1 MNKLNL
7 FQFMNGVNVSIALE
21 LAEKRLNEWLEVESK
36 LCHIGT
42 YQIGERTLTYR
53 NLKEV
58 RESIDYWQS
67 KVNSLKRGGSF
78 KISRAIPR

>member
-1 MNKLNL
+1 MP
-7 FQFMNGVNVSIALE
+7 ITLE
-21 LAEKRLNEWLEVESK
+21 IAEKRLSEWLEAEAALNHVGS
-36 LCHIGT
+36 

-53 NLKEV
+53 DLKEV

>member
-1 MNKLNL
+1 M
-7 FQFMNGVNVSIALE
+7 SIALE
-21 LAEKRLNEWLEVESK
+21 LAEKRLSEWLDAEAALNHVGS
-36 LCHIGT
+36 

-53 NLKEV
+53 DLKEV

-67 KVNSLKRGGSF
+67 KVNSIRRGGSF

>member
-1 MNKLNL
+1 MP
-7 FQFMNGVNVSIALE
+7 ITLE
-21 LAEKRLNEWLEVESK
+21 IAEKRLSEWLDAEAALNHVGS
-36 LCHIGT
+36 